1 LAASHI
7 GRLNGMR
14 RLVLVLCVLVLTGSA
29 GFAYLRSKTAHLLKL
44 DAITVASDWSQYLVR
59 TTPEFLL
66 ILAGEL
72 PSRSTLAAYR
82 HAERLSRV
90 RAFEIYDRRGAL
102 RMAFVDGQPL
112 EGVATTTVPLATL
125 AGSQSAPL
133 VAMEAGAGD
142 LAQVT
147 LPLKVAGHVVGYLV
161 TSVDQ
166 NGLKSTYLSEAL
178 QTAISVAV
186 LLLLVGIVV
195 HAGLGFQQRKSAAQI
210 RYLARN
216 DPLTGLPNR
225 QAFIESLDDILA
237 RDAAQERETAVML
250 VDLDHFMQVNDALGQ
265 EGGDHVLSAVAQR
278 LATGC
283 NGGVV
288 ARLGGDTFGII
299 ISSDAAT
306 VEAER
311 VGGRILELL
320 SQTVEW
326 KNQRV
331 QPLSSVGAVVSPTDG
346 RETSQLMRRAD
357 IARYAAKAA
366 GGNRMHFFND
376 RMGRHYEDRLLLQR
390 TIDAAVAAQ
399 SFRLEYQPIIDLRS
413 GRVSGFEALIRMA
426 GPKGEEISPAI
437 FIPAAERTGAIAAIG
452 RWTLMHACRFAADW
466 PQDLQIAVN
475 LSPVQFE
482 SDAIIGEIRAALA
495 ESGLRA
501 GRLEIEVTEGVLLRD
516 SPVIRERLRA
526 LQELGVRVVLDDFGT
541 GYSSL
546 GYLWQFPFDKLK
558 IDQSFI
564 RAIDRNPRARGVL
577 RTIIALGRTLGLP
590 VTAEGIETENEA
602 AFVKKLRCDQ
612 AQGYLFSR
620 PLPETEVANFIMQA
634 VWSKAQEPA
643 AAATVRT
650 RTQAVGIGQ

>member
-1 LAASHI
+1 LAASENS
-7 GRLNGMR
+7 RLDGMR
-14 RLVLVLCVLVLTGSA
+14 RLVVVLCVLVLAATG
-29 GFAYLRSKTAHLLKL
+29 GFAYLRSKTAQLLRL
-44 DAITVASDWSQYLVR
+44 DAITVASEWSHYLVR

-72 PSRSTLAAYR
+72 PSPSTLAAYR
-82 HAERLSRV
+82 HAEKLSRV
-90 RAFEIYDRRGAL
+90 RKFAIYDRHGTL
-102 RMAFVDGQPL
+102 HMSFLDGEPV
-112 EGVATTTVPLATL
+112 EASTETIPLATL
-125 AGSQSAPL
+125 SDSQDSPL
-133 VAMEAGAGD
+133 VARQPEASD
-142 LAQVT
+142 LAQVI
-147 LPLKVAGHVVGYLV
+147 LPLKVAGHVVGYLSA
-161 TSVDQ
+161 SVDQ
-166 NGLKSTYLSEAL
+166 DGLKSTYLSEAL

-186 LLLLVGIVV
+186 LLLLVGILV
-195 HAGLGFQQRKSAAQI
+195 HFGLGFQQRKSAAQI

-216 DPLTGLPNR
+216 DALTGLPNR
-225 QAFIESLDDILA
+225 QAFIEALDDILA
-237 RDAAQERETAVML
+237 RDATRGRETAVML
-250 VDLDHFMQVNDALGQ
+250 VDIDHFMQINDALGQ

-278 LATGC
+278 LATGAS
-283 NGGVV
+283 GGVV
-288 ARLGGDTFGII
+288 ARLGGDTFGVI
-299 ISSDAAT
+299 ISGEAVT
-306 VEAER
+306 GEAER
-311 VGGRILELL
+311 TGGRILELL
-320 SQTVEW
+320 TETVEW
-326 KNQRV
+326 KSDCV
-331 QPLSSVGAVVSPTDG
+331 QPFSSVGAAVSPTDG

-376 RMGRHYEDRLLLQR
+376 RMGRQYEDRLLLQR
-390 TIDAAVAAQ
+390 TIEGAIAAE

-413 GRVSGFEALIRMA
+413 SRVSGFEALVRMK
-426 GPKGEEISPAI
+426 GPTGEEILPAI

-452 RWTLMHACRFAADW
+452 RWVLMHACRFAAEW
-466 PQDLQIAVN
+466 PQNLQIAVN

-482 SDAIIGEIRAALA
+482 SEMIVEEIATALA
-495 ESGLRA
+495 VSGLSPQ
-501 GRLEIEVTEGVLLRD
+501 RLEIEVTEGVLLRD

-526 LQELGVRVVLDDFGT
+526 LQQLGVKVVLDDFGT

-620 PLPETEVANFIMQA
+620 PLPETEVANFIIKT
-634 VWSKAQEPA
+634 VWSKPA
-643 AAATVRT
+643 EL
-650 RTQAVGIGQ
+650 AVAPPAEDRVVVAGQ